1 MQKRA
6 CACTIAIK
14 YPFSHRRK
22 MKAVKK
28 PGVGT
33 LEIDKEQLKKTFPNL
48 TKEMNTSEQKLTM
61 NSIRSNTEAAEK
73 AAKAQKNLSNYNP
86 DIIDFLRRCDNE
98 QQAEEIIAFME
109 KRGEITRNYA
119 QKLRQQLRKKGV
131 RSFGSKKQEG
141 YYFNVTDK

>member
-1 MQKRA
+1 
-6 CACTIAIK
+6 
-14 YPFSHRRK
+14 